1 MKEGLTIYKNGVEA
15 RFQDRR
21 IAMTKA
27 SNAVYIEF
35 TRINHSKRWRPV
47 RMKRLKGCKVVTA
60 IALSNE
66 AMEYL
71 FNCYYHLKIKNKE
84 DENKTK

>member
-1 MKEGLTIYKNGVEA
+1 MKGGLTIYKNGVVA

-27 SNAVYIEF
+27 SNAVHIEF
-35 TRINHSKRWRPV
+35 TRIDKSKKWRPV
-47 RMKRLKGCKVVTA
+47 RMKRVKGCKVVTA

-71 FNCYYHLKIKNKE
+71 FNCYYHLMNKNKE
-84 DENKTK
+84 VK